1 MGIEVPT
8 VVDALFPGGKPLP
21 AWGTGGD
28 TVAALAVDLPSE
40 AAEGCGVSLVFSISS
55 SVSIGGGSGGV
66 LLFNALWERGGYHPV
81 WCHFH
86 EFLRNRAESEQSS
99 ARSLFASK
107 SQNLRADGERA
118 ERKKQKKQ
126 SYARCDTQQLEGE
139 AQDKSERVTS
149 VSMVTKLVPA
159 NDEASAQRANREK
172 TAA

>member
-1 MGIEVPT
+1 MGIKVPT

-86 EFLRNRAESEQSS
+86 EFLRNRSEVLLALCLLPNLKICEQTESEQ
-99 ARSLFASK
+99 RGK
-107 SQNLRADGERA
+107 N
-118 ERKKQKKQ
+118 RKN
-126 SYARCDTQQLEGE
+126 
-139 AQDKSERVTS
+139 RVTAAATPS
-149 VSMVTKLVPA
+149 NLKGRPKTKA
-159 NDEASAQRANREK
+159 N
-172 TAA
+172 T

>member
-1 MGIEVPT
+1 MGIEVPI

-86 EFLRNRAESEQSS
+86 EFLRNRAESEQRFCTLSVCFQIS
-99 ARSLFASK
+99 EFASRR
-107 SQNLRADGERA
+107 RASRE
-118 ERKKQKKQ
+118 E
-126 SYARCDTQQLEGE
+126 
-139 AQDKSERVTS
+139 KSE
-149 VSMVTKLVPA
+149 
-159 NDEASAQRANREK
+159 K
-172 TAA
+172 TELRPLRHPTT

>member
-40 AAEGCGVSLVFSISS
+40 AAEGCGVSLVFSILS

-81 WCHFH
+81 
-86 EFLRNRAESEQSS
+86 LDISTN
-99 ARSLFASK
+99 
-107 SQNLRADGERA
+107 
-118 ERKKQKKQ
+118 
-126 SYARCDTQQLEGE
+126 SYAIVQIL
-139 AQDKSERVTS
+139 AYTS
-149 VSMVTKLVPA
+149 ICFMSICTRIDIKFYTSICTHIDV
-159 NDEASAQRANREK
+159 
-172 TAA
+172 

>member
-28 TVAALAVDLPSE
+28 TVAALAVDLPSK

-86 EFLRNRAESEQSS
+86 EFLPNRAQVLLAICLLPNLKICKQTESKQ
-99 ARSLFASK
+99 RGK
-107 SQNLRADGERA
+107 N
-118 ERKKQKKQ
+118 RKN
-126 SYARCDTQQLEGE
+126 
-139 AQDKSERVTS
+139 RVTPAATPNNLKGRPK
-149 VSMVTKLVPA
+149 TKA
-159 NDEASAQRANREK
+159 NA
-172 TAA
+172 